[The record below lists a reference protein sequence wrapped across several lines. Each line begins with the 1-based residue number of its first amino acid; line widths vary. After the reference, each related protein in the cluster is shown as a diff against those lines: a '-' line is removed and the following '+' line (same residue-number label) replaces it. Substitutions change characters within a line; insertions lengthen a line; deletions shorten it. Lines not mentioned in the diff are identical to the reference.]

1 VLAQRVEAQQ
11 IPDLRSLLIR
21 KFACIYPLLAFTAA
35 LFALFG
41 AGAVEAQAQQRSE
54 DNYSGVS
61 VETSPQV
68 FATICALDAA
78 GFGADE
84 RTLTEMPQRLA
95 LREDLLKMQGPA
107 TEALQRF
114 YRDHA
119 LADPGET
126 LARYIAF
133 ALVAGP
139 PPRFQFQMDRDLI
152 PPDVLTI
159 EDFQG
164 VLADFYR
171 EAHLDSRWSKVEPEY
186 RPVVDLY
193 QAPVRR
199 IVTISNGYL
208 REIVKPSHGRTFT
221 VYVEP
226 LVGSRTTFRNNG
238 DHYAIVVGAGSQVP
252 ADDIQHA
259 YLHFLLDPLL
269 LRGRNQVQTKSA
281 LLSIAARAPRLPV
294 EYRSDFVALT
304 DECLIKAVEL
314 RLRRLSPE
322 QLEAALNNDDQSGF
336 ILVRT
341 IVQQLQKFEKAEPAM
356 SYYFPDLM
364 AGISVQG
371 EQERLKN
378 VTFASIEESPESK
391 QDTAP
396 ASSRASELD
405 RWLAQGGHEIA
416 LQDAPAAASTFEKV
430 LEKYPNQPRALY
442 GLAIASV
449 LSGDATRAK
458 DLFERLVSA
467 SDQKPD
473 PTVLAWSHV
482 YLGRIHDLEGL
493 RDLAIG
499 EYSAALAVD
508 GASESARVAAQRGID
523 VAYSP
528 PTRGND
534 RPEGP

>member
-1 VLAQRVEAQQ
+1 
-11 IPDLRSLLIR
+11 
-21 KFACIYPLLAFTAA
+21 
-35 LFALFG
+35 
-41 AGAVEAQAQQRSE
+41 
-54 DNYSGVS
+54 
-61 VETSPQV
+61 
-68 FATICALDAA
+68 
-78 GFGADE
+78 
-84 RTLTEMPQRLA
+84 
-95 LREDLLKMQGPA
+95 
-107 TEALQRF
+107 
-114 YRDHA
+114 
-119 LADPGET
+119 
-126 LARYIAF
+126 
-133 ALVAGP
+133 
-139 PPRFQFQMDRDLI
+139 
-152 PPDVLTI
+152 
-159 EDFQG
+159 
-164 VLADFYR
+164 
-171 EAHLDSRWSKVEPEY
+171 
-186 RPVVDLY
+186 
-193 QAPVRR
+193 
-199 IVTISNGYL
+199 
-208 REIVKPSHGRTFT
+208 
-221 VYVEP
+221 
-226 LVGSRTTFRNNG
+226 
-238 DHYAIVVGAGSQVP
+238 
-252 ADDIQHA
+252 
-259 YLHFLLDPLL
+259 
-269 LRGRNQVQTKSA
+269 VQTKSA

-322 QLEAALNNDDQSGF
+322 QLEAALNSDDQSGF

-364 AGISVQG
+364 AGISVQA

-378 VTFASIEESPESK
+378 VTFASMEGSPESK

-467 SDQKPD
+467 SDQKAD
-473 PTVLAWSHV
+473 PSVLAWSHV